1 MYEELKLLLISS
13 FSELIS
19 SLITYPIEIIK
30 TKKQVNFQK
39 VSNHLSG
46 FQQSIYICM
55 IQQGLKFSLYGY
67 QGNYI
72 QIPSLK
78 GLTTGAIQGFLI
90 SHFEIKKLF
99 LKFITN
105 HLIRITHL

>member
-1 MYEELKLLLISS
+1 
-13 FSELIS
+13 
-19 SLITYPIEIIK
+19 
-30 TKKQVNFQK
+30 
-39 VSNHLSG
+39 
-46 FQQSIYICM
+46 M
-55 IQQGLKFSLYGY
+55 IQQGLKFSLYEY
-67 QGNYI
+67 LGNYI
-72 QIPSLK
+72 KSPFIN